1 MASHESALK
10 AHRQALKRRARNR
23 VHRSRLRSK
32 VKSLRAAIRS
42 GRTEAAQGALRE
54 TLSLVD
60 RSVKHGVL
68 HRNAAARTKSRLSRA
83 VALLAATSR
92 G

>member
-1 MASHESALK
+1 MASHKSAIK
-10 AHRQALKRRARNR
+10 AHRQDVKRRLRNR
-23 VHRSRLRSK
+23 AHRTRLRSQ
-32 VKSLRAAIRS
+32 VKKLRAALGS
-42 GRTEAAQGALRE
+42 GDAAGARGLLQA

-83 VALLAATSR
+83 LARLSTPS
-92 G
+92 

>member
-1 MASHESALK
+1 MASHKSALK
-10 AHRQALKRRARNR
+10 AHRQDVKRRLRNR
-23 VHRSRLRSK
+23 IHRTRLRSQ
-32 VKSLRAAIRS
+32 VKNLRAVLRS
-42 GRTEAAQGALRE
+42 GTAEAAQGMLRA

-68 HRNAAARTKSRLSRA
+68 HRNSAARTKSRLSRS
-83 VALLAATSR
+83 VARLAASGR